1 MRWLIPKTTTDTDG
15 NKVYLVEDDT
25 TKVII
30 TKVDTLGNQLSGVV
44 LEIQDKDGIVIDIW
58 TTSTK
63 ENPHVITG
71 KLILGETYKLV
82 EKSAP
87 AGYTLADPVEFTV
100 SENDIDNKVEMKNT
114 YSASGSLNLTAK
126 KTLTTTETPLAAD
139 QFTFELR
146 DKDGT
151 VLQTK
156 TNDADGNVTF
166 DEIKYSLVKD
176 NTDKKVDN
184 TGEYQYTVNE
194 VKGDAAGYTYDDT
207 IYTINVTV
215 TDAGNGTSSASRQQ
229 KWMQMERQ

>member
-1 MRWLIPKTTTDTDG
+1 MIKETGKTVDEWVSEKDKTHDFGPKLEAGKSYILRETVAPAGYKYATDIEFTVKKDGTIETNAKTTTDTDG

-44 LEIQDKDGIVIDIW
+44 LEIQDKDGIVIDTW

-63 ENPHVITG
+63 DNPHVITG

-100 SENDIDNKVEMKNT
+100 SENDIDNKVEMKNI

-126 KTLTTTETPLAAD
+126 KTLTTTETPL
-139 QFTFELR
+139 
-146 DKDGT
+146 
-151 VLQTK
+151 
-156 TNDADGNVTF
+156 
-166 DEIKYSLVKD
+166 
-176 NTDKKVDN
+176 
-184 TGEYQYTVNE
+184 
-194 VKGDAAGYTYDDT
+194 
-207 IYTINVTV
+207 
-215 TDAGNGTSSASRQQ
+215 
-229 KWMQMERQ
+229 

>member
-1 MRWLIPKTTTDTDG
+1 M
-15 NKVYLVEDDT
+15 
-25 TKVII
+25 
-30 TKVDTLGNQLSGVV
+30 
-44 LEIQDKDGIVIDIW
+44 VIDTW

-63 ENPHVITG
+63 DNPRVITG

-100 SENDIDNKVEMKNT
+100 SENDIDNKVEMKNI

-126 KTLTTTETPLAAD
+126 KILTTTETPLAAN

-207 IYTINVTV
+207 IYTINAYYTR
-215 TDAGNGTSSASRQQ
+215 TRNRR
-229 KWMQMERQ
+229 KYKF